1 MLGRYNMSYIM
12 DMRNK
17 VGHAPIINVGATVLV
32 FNENKELLLNL
43 RSDTNDWGI
52 PGGGKE
58 LNETLE
64 ECAIRELKEET
75 NLDTNDLELVTVL
88 SGNEYY
94 YKYPNDDEVDCV
106 IALYQVKNYSGEL
119 KINDGESK
127 RLEFFSLDNLPE
139 LESRAKA
146 IIDKIKNGIIKL

>member
-1 MLGRYNMSYIM
+1 M
-12 DMRNK
+12 DVRKK
-17 VGHAPIINVGATVLV
+17 VGYEPIINVGSTILV
-32 FNENKELLLNL
+32 FNQNNELLLNF

-75 NLDTNDLELVTVL
+75 NLDINDLELVTVL

-94 YKYPNDDEVDCV
+94 YKYPNGDEVDCV
-106 IALYQVKNYSGEL
+106 ITLYQVRNYNGEL
-119 KINDGESK
+119 NINDGESTQLK
-127 RLEFFSLDNLPE
+127 FFSFDNLPQ
-139 LESRAKA
+139 LESRAEA
-146 IIDKIKNGIIKL
+146 IINKIKLGIIKL

>member
-1 MLGRYNMSYIM
+1 MGYIVNMRSKI
-12 DMRNK
+12 
-17 VGHAPIINVGATVLV
+17 GHEPIISVGATILV

-43 RSDTNDWGI
+43 RSDTNNWGI

-75 NLDTNDLELVTVL
+75 NLNTSDLELVTIL

-94 YKYPNDDEVDCV
+94 YKYPNADEVDCV
-106 IALYQVKNYSGEL
+106 IALYQVRNYSGKL
-119 KINDGESK
+119 NINDGESIK
-127 RLEFFSLDNLPE
+127 LKFFSFNNLPNM
-139 LESRAKA
+139 ESRAKA
-146 IIDKIKNGIIKL
+146 IIDKIKSGEIKLK

>member
-1 MLGRYNMSYIM
+1 MSYVM
-12 DMRNK
+12 DMRKK
-17 VGHAPIINVGATVLV
+17 VGHEPIINVGSTILV
-32 FNENKELLLNL
+32 FNQNNELLLNL

-75 NLDTNDLELVTVL
+75 NLDINDLELVTVL

-94 YKYPNDDEVDCV
+94 YKYPNGDEVDCV
-106 IALYQVKNYSGEL
+106 IALYQARNYRGKL
-119 KINDGESK
+119 NINDGESTQLK
-127 RLEFFSLDNLPE
+127 FFSFDNLPQ
-139 LESRAKA
+139 LESRAEA
-146 IIDKIKNGIIKL
+146 IINKIKLGIIKL

>member
-1 MLGRYNMSYIM
+1 MSYVM
-12 DMRNK
+12 DMRKK
-17 VGHAPIINVGATVLV
+17 VGHEPIINVGSTILV
-32 FNENKELLLNL
+32 FNQNNELLLNL

-75 NLDTNDLELVTVL
+75 NLDINDLELVTVL

-94 YKYPNDDEVDCV
+94 YKYSNGDEVDCV
-106 IALYQVKNYSGEL
+106 ITLYQARNYSGEL
-119 KINDGESK
+119 KNNDGESAQLK
-127 RLEFFSLDNLPE
+127 FFSFDNLPL
-139 LESRAKA
+139 LESRAEA
-146 IIDKIKNGIIKL
+146 IINKIKLGIIKL

>member
-1 MLGRYNMSYIM
+1 MSYIM
-12 DMRNK
+12 NLRK
-17 VGHAPIINVGATVLV
+17 YVGHVPIIYAGATILV
-32 FNENKELLLNL
+32 FNENNELLLNL

-75 NLDTNDLELVTVL
+75 NLDTRDLELVTVL

-94 YKYPNDDEVDCV
+94 YKYPNDDELDCV
-106 IALYQVKNYSGEL
+106 IALYRVKNYNGNL
-119 KINDGESK
+119 NINDGESK
-127 RLEFFSLDNLPE
+127 KLQFFSLDNLPE

-146 IIDKIKNGIIKL
+146 IIEKIKSGEIKI

>member
-1 MLGRYNMSYIM
+1 MSYVM
-12 DMRNK
+12 DMRKK
-17 VGHAPIINVGATVLV
+17 VGHEPIINVGSTILV
-32 FNENKELLLNL
+32 FNQNNELLLNL

-75 NLDTNDLELVTVL
+75 NLDINDLELVTVL

-94 YKYPNDDEVDCV
+94 YKYPNGDEVDCV
-106 IALYQVKNYSGEL
+106 ITLYQARNYSGEL
-119 KINDGESK
+119 NINDEESTQLK
-127 RLEFFSLDNLPE
+127 FFSFDNLPQ
-139 LESRAKA
+139 LESRAES
-146 IIDKIKNGIIKL
+146 IINKIKLGIIKL

>member
-1 MLGRYNMSYIM
+1 MSYVM
-12 DMRNK
+12 DMRKK
-17 VGHAPIINVGATVLV
+17 VGHEPIINVGSTILV
-32 FNENKELLLNL
+32 FNQNNELLLNL

-75 NLDTNDLELVTVL
+75 NLDINDLELVTVL

-94 YKYPNDDEVDCV
+94 YKYPNGDEVDCV
-106 IALYQVKNYSGEL
+106 ITLYQARNYSGEL
-119 KINDGESK
+119 NINDGESTQLK
-127 RLEFFSLDNLPE
+127 FFSFDNLPQ
-139 LESRAKA
+139 LESRAEA
-146 IIDKIKNGIIKL
+146 IINKIKLGIIKL

>member
-1 MLGRYNMSYIM
+1 MNL
-12 DMRNK
+12 RNK
-17 VGHAPIINVGATVLV
+17 VGHDPIINIGATILV
-32 FNENKELLLNL
+32 FNKNNELLLNL

-75 NLDTNDLELVTVL
+75 NLNANDLELVTIL
-88 SGNEYY
+88 SGKEYY
-94 YKYPNDDEVDCV
+94 YVYPNKDEVDCV
-106 IALYQVKNYSGEL
+106 ITLYQVKNYDGEL

-127 RLEFFSLDNLPE
+127 KLEFFSLDNLPQ

-146 IIDKIKNGIIKL
+146 IIDKIKNGTIKL

>member
-1 MLGRYNMSYIM
+1 MSYIM
-12 DMRNK
+12 DMRSK
-17 VGHAPIINVGATVLV
+17 VGHELIINVGATVLV

-75 NLDTNDLELVTVL
+75 NLDINDLELVTVL
-88 SGNEYY
+88 SGKE
-94 YKYPNDDEVDCV
+94 
-106 IALYQVKNYSGEL
+106 
-119 KINDGESK
+119 
-127 RLEFFSLDNLPE
+127 
-139 LESRAKA
+139 
-146 IIDKIKNGIIKL
+146 

>member
-1 MLGRYNMSYIM
+1 MSYIM
-12 DMRNK
+12 NMRSK
-17 VGHAPIINVGATVLV
+17 VGHEPIINVGSTILV
-32 FNENKELLLNL
+32 FNKNKEILLNL

-75 NLDTNDLELVTVL
+75 NLDASDLELVTVL

-106 IALYQVKNYSGEL
+106 IVLYQVKNYSGEL
-119 KINDGESK
+119 KINDGESNK
-127 RLEFFSLDNLPE
+127 LKFFSLDNLPE

-146 IIDKIKNGIIKL
+146 IIDKINSGKIKL

>member
-1 MLGRYNMSYIM
+1 MSYIGNI
-12 DMRNK
+12 RKK
-17 VGHAPIINVGATVLV
+17 VGHEPIIIVGATVLV
-32 FNENKELLLNL
+32 FNKNNELLLNL

-75 NLDTNDLELVTVL
+75 NLSTNNLELISLL
-88 SGNEYY
+88 SGNDYY
-94 YKYPNDDEVDCV
+94 YKYPNGDEIDCV
-106 IALYQVKNYSGEL
+106 IALYIAKNCDGEL

-127 RLEFFSLDNLPE
+127 KIKFFALDKLPKLET
-139 LESRAKA
+139 RAK
-146 IIDKIKNGIIKL
+146 IIINKIKTGEIK